1 MDSSKLAALL
11 KKRQSERAQA
21 KQPAVAPVTQVAV
34 VTPVAPAYPALCQTL
49 QNRKEER
56 KHKPLDREAL
66 SEFMEDQ
73 KKAVK
78 YQTQR
83 PASVCYEYSITC
95 TSPDRVLHGPQVIM
109 SRSLARVLLNMFH
122 YSTCGKNR
130 SCFFQS
136 RQSK

>member
-1 MDSSKLAALL
+1 MDSSKLAAVL

-21 KQPAVAPVTQVAV
+21 KQPVVAPVTQVAV
-34 VTPVAPAYPALCQTL
+34 VVPVGPVAPAYPALWQTL

-78 YQTQR
+78 YQTSKKGHT
-83 PASVCYEYSITC
+83 PGEDDIDWSFTVT
-95 TSPDRVLHGPQVIM
+95 TGVPLK
-109 SRSLARVLLNMFH
+109 SL
-122 YSTCGKNR
+122 
-130 SCFFQS
+130 CF
-136 RQSK
+136 

>member
-1 MDSSKLAALL
+1 MDSSKLAAVL

-21 KQPAVAPVTQVAV
+21 KQPAVAPPTQVAV

-78 YQTQR
+78 YQTSKKGHT
-83 PASVCYEYSITC
+83 PGEDDIDWSFTVT
-95 TSPDRVLHGPQVIM
+95 TGVPLK
-109 SRSLARVLLNMFH
+109 SL
-122 YSTCGKNR
+122 
-130 SCFFQS
+130 CF
-136 RQSK
+136 